1 MGNAVRVQRSPRL
14 IILRERLQVPHKNRQ
29 GRLEAHIT
37 NTIRGNNK
45 EVVGDCVEAFG
56 DCIGTARLCGYWGGC
71 AEELEL
77 AIICM
82 KLHRSL
88 HGCTDSSEVTP

>member
-45 EVVGDCVEAFG
+45 EVVGDCVEACG
-56 DCIGTARLCGYWGGC
+56 DHTGAVRLCRRIGAC
-71 AEELEL
+71 DDA
-77 AIICM
+77 
-82 KLHRSL
+82 H
-88 HGCTDSSEVTP
+88 